1 MRKRLKDLIVKFRD
15 LLLEYGVIALVVHY
29 VIFAV
34 VITGF
39 WMAIRMG
46 WQSSSTAADVG
57 TWTAAYILA
66 KITQPLRIVATLAI
80 TPLVARWYEKTLVP
94 LGARMGLQLKSR
106 ATERPPER
114 PAEPGL

>member
-1 MRKRLKDLIVKFRD
+1 MRKRLKDLLVKFRD
-15 LLLEYGVIALVVHY
+15 LIVEYGVIALVVHY
-29 VIFAV
+29 AIFAI

-57 TWTAAYILA
+57 TWTAAYIMA

-80 TPLVARWYEKTLVP
+80 TPLVARWYERILVP
-94 LGARMGLQLKSR
+94 LSVRMGIPLKTR
-106 ATERPPER
+106 AERR
-114 PAEPGL
+114 AAESGP